1 MTPARIWTSLIVVCV
16 GLMLASCQTVVSKP
30 PAKIFQAGDFKPL
43 MINARR
49 LEIVDS
55 WTMPMA
61 DPHVGHRA
69 NPLPINSLAEWA
81 SRVLQPAGGSGEMV
95 FEVRKASITLTQLPL
110 KAGLDG
116 LFTDR
121 ENQKI
126 TAEIEAQIIWIEP
139 VGGNNARVEL
149 TASHHLTL
157 LRESA
162 TAGEVQSAIHKSFNG
177 AIGRLDDEVRRELQ
191 KINRIILP

>member
-1 MTPARIWTSLIVVCV
+1 MTSARIWTSMTVVCV
-16 GLMLASCQTVVSKP
+16 GLMLASCQTIALKP
-30 PAKIFQAGDFKPL
+30 PAKIFRAGDFKPL

-69 NPLPINSLAEWA
+69 NPLPSNSLAAWA
-81 SRVLQPAGGSGEMV
+81 SRVLQPAGGSGEVV

-116 LFTDR
+116 LFTDQ

-126 TAEIEAQIIWIEP
+126 TAEIEAQIIWLEP
-139 VGGNNARVEL
+139 VSASNARVEL
-149 TASHHLTL
+149 RASHHLTL
-157 LRESA
+157 LESA
-162 TAGEVQSAIHKSFNG
+162 TVGEVQSAIHKSFSG

>member
-1 MTPARIWTSLIVVCV
+1 MKPARIWTSLTLVCV
-16 GLMLASCQTVVSKP
+16 GLMLASCQTVALKP

-69 NPLPINSLAEWA
+69 NPLPINSLAAWA
-81 SRVLQPAGGSGEMV
+81 NRVLQPVGGSGEMV
-95 FEVRKASITLTQLPL
+95 FDVRKASITLTQLPL
-110 KAGLDG
+110 KTGLDG
-116 LFTDR
+116 LFTDQ

-126 TAEIEAQIIWIEP
+126 TAEIEAQIIWLEP
-139 VGGNNARVEL
+139 VGGSNARVEL
-149 TASHHLTL
+149 RASHHLTL
-157 LRESA
+157 LESA

-177 AIGRLDDEVRRELQ
+177 AIGRLDDEVRRELH

>member
-1 MTPARIWTSLIVVCV
+1 MDKSDS
-16 GLMLASCQTVVSKP
+16 GLCGVDAGVLSDSCIEAASQD
-30 PAKIFQAGDFKPL
+30 FQAGDFKPL

-116 LFTDR
+116 LFTDQ

-157 LRESA
+157 LESA

>member
-1 MTPARIWTSLIVVCV
+1 MTSARIWTSLIVVCA
-16 GLMLASCQTVVSKP
+16 GLMLASCQTAALKP

-49 LEIVDS
+49 LEIVDN

-69 NPLPINSLAEWA
+69 TPLPSNSLAAWA

-95 FEVRKASITLTQLPL
+95 FDIRKASITLTQLPL
-110 KAGLDG
+110 KTGLDG
-116 LFTDR
+116 LFTDQ

-126 TAEIEAQIIWIEP
+126 TAEIEAQIIWLEP
-139 VGGNNARVEL
+139 VGGSNARVEL
-149 TASHHLTL
+149 RAAHHVTL
-157 LRESA
+157 LESA
-162 TAGEVQSAIHKSFNG
+162 TAGEVQSAIHESLNG
-177 AIGRLDDEVRRELQ
+177 AIGRLDGEARRELQ

>member
-1 MTPARIWTSLIVVCV
+1 
-16 GLMLASCQTVVSKP
+16 
-30 PAKIFQAGDFKPL
+30 
-43 MINARR
+43 
-49 LEIVDS
+49 
-55 WTMPMA
+55 MA

-116 LFTDR
+116 LFTDQ

-157 LRESA
+157 LESA
-162 TAGEVQSAIHKSFNG
+162 TAGEVQSAIHKSLNG
-177 AIGRLDDEVRRELQ
+177 AIGRLDNEVRDQ
-191 KINRIILP
+191 KINRIIFPISVARIPDLALPAR